1 MRLAMAYF
9 YDQHDNK
16 RIISKQLGVSEV
28 VTNAPKQE
36 NLPADKRPWDYD
48 VLLEKKQSFEKDG
61 LIVTVIESPTSLE
74 KVKLGLPGRDEEIDN
89 FCVFMKNISSLGINT
104 ICYNWMPVVGWFRS
118 RTDIKT
124 RGGAIVTG
132 FNYEDVKNAP
142 LTWAGEVTQE
152 QMWSNLEYFLKAV
165 VPMAEKYKVKL
176 AIHPD
181 DPPVPVL
188 KGIGRILIKADAF
201 KRVIEMVP
209 SDYNGITMCQGSF
222 ATMGE
227 NVPEMIR
234 YFGSRK
240 KIFFAHFRDIWGNAT
255 NFHEVFHD
263 DGQTD
268 MFEAMKCYK
277 EVGFDGPIRP
287 DHVPT
292 MAGEDNL
299 NPSYGILGNL
309 FALGYMKGL
318 IEAVNKT
325 YAK

>member
-9 YDQHDNK
+9 KDHHESK
-16 RIISKQLGVSEV
+16 KVISKQLGVTEV
-28 VTNAPKQE
+28 VTNVPKQE
-36 NLPADKRPWDYD
+36 FLPKGKNPWDYD
-48 VLLEKKQSFEKDG
+48 VLLEKKNSFEKDG
-61 LIVTVIESPTSLE
+61 LKVTVIEGPTLLE
-74 KVKLGLPGRDEEIDN
+74 NTKLGLTGRDEEINN
-89 FCVFMKNISSLGINT
+89 FCSLLENLSRLDIRT
-104 ICYNWMPVVGWFRS
+104 VCYNWMPVIGWFRS

-124 RGGAIVTG
+124 RGDAIVTG
-132 FNYEDVKNAP
+132 FNYEDVKDAP

-165 VPMAEKYKVKL
+165 VPVAEKYKVKL

-188 KGIGRILIKADAF
+188 NGIGRILINANAF

-209 SDYNGITMCQGSF
+209 SEFNGITMCQGSF

-234 YFGSRK
+234 YFGNRK
-240 KIFFAHFRDIWGNAT
+240 KIFFAHFRDIVGNST

-268 MFEAMKCYK
+268 MFEAIKCYK
-277 EVGFDGPIRP
+277 EIGFDGPMRP

-309 FALGYMKGL
+309 FAIGYMKGL
-318 IEAVNKT
+318 IEAVDKISGF
-325 YAK
+325 